1 MDRSQG
7 KPLSPDVKECIVL
20 LKQYFD
26 RNRPTVGP
34 KDLSAQMVAD
44 ALNVGL
50 ATVNRVMA
58 SYNKDPNSLNALP
71 KIRGRPDYAV
81 DASLQESIRAY
92 IRAANMKG
100 VHITL
105 EAIREFINDQSADTS
120 FHIITLGRT
129 LERWGF
135 EFGKGIRTQHLKEKD
150 YVIAARHRYLRKMR
164 KNRSPKSDG
173 MTIRPEV
180 YLDESYVNKNHS
192 NDFIWYSSDDGPWV
206 QKPTGNGE
214 RFIIVNAIT
223 RDGWVPEAK
232 LVFKSTKK
240 TGDYHGQMNS
250 QNFKKWFT
258 DKLIPN
264 IPVNS
269 MIIMDNASYHSMLS
283 NSSAPTSTCSKKR
296 IQEWLEANKCHYNP
310 DCLKSEL
317 IELLSKMVP
326 EPSYEIDEIARQHGH
341 EVVRTPPYHPELQPI
356 EICWGVLKNEIA
368 RNCNFTMKNLE
379 IQLESAFNK
388 VTGETCKKII
398 KGIRSMEDKFWEE
411 DAIMDEREEDSAQND
426 A

>member
-7 KPLSPDVKECIVL
+7 KPLSPDVKQCIVL

-58 SYNKDPNSLNALP
+58 SYNKDPKSLNALP

-92 IRAANMKG
+92 IRETNMKG
-100 VHITL
+100 AHITL

-173 MTIRPEV
+173 TTIRPEV

-223 RDGWVPEAK
+223 KDGWVPEAK

-258 DKLIPN
+258 DRLLPN
-264 IPVNS
+264 IPENS
-269 MIIMDNASYHSMLS
+269 MIIMDNAAYHSVLS
-283 NSSAPTSTCSKKR
+283 NSSAPTSLCSKKR
-296 IQEWLEANKCHYNP
+296 IQEWLETNKCHYNP

-317 IELLSKMVP
+317 IELLSKMAP
-326 EPSYEIDEIARQHGH
+326 EPSYEIDEMARQYGH

-398 KGIRSMEDKFWEE
+398 KGIRIMEDKFWEE
-411 DAIMDEREEDSAQND
+411 DAIMDEREEDSAQNET
-426 A
+426 

>member
-34 KDLSAQMVAD
+34 KELSAQMVAD

-58 SYNKDPNSLNALP
+58 SYNKDPKSLNALP

-81 DASLQESIRAY
+81 DASLQEGIRAY
-92 IRAANMKG
+92 IREANMKG
-100 VHITL
+100 VYITL
-105 EAIREFINDQSADTS
+105 EAIREFINDQSANTS

-150 YVIAARHRYLRKMR
+150 HVIAARHRYLRKIR

-173 MTIRPEV
+173 ATIRPEV

-192 NDFIWYSSDDGPWV
+192 NDFIWYSSD
-206 QKPTGNGE
+206 
-214 RFIIVNAIT
+214 
-223 RDGWVPEAK
+223 GWVPEAK

-250 QNFKKWFT
+250 ENFKKWFT
-258 DKLIPN
+258 DRLIPN
-264 IPVNS
+264 IPANS
-269 MIIMDNASYHSMLS
+269 MIIMDNAAYHSVLS
-283 NSSAPTSTCSKKR
+283 SSSAPTSTCSKKR
-296 IQEWLEANKCHYNP
+296 IQQWLEANKCHYNS

-317 IELLSKMVP
+317 IELLSKMAP
-326 EPSYEIDEIARQHGH
+326 EPSYEIDEIAQQYGH

-379 IQLESAFNK
+379 IQLENAFNK

-398 KGIRSMEDKFWEE
+398 KGIKAVEDKFWEE
-411 DAIMDEREEDSAQND
+411 DAIMDEREEDFTRNET
-426 A
+426 